1 MGEAKNTILVTGATG
16 QAGNAV
22 ARHLLSAGRWQLRA
36 LTRNAANPV
45 AKELAA
51 AGVEIFEGDLK
62 EKDAIERAIDGAYG
76 VYSVQQYWEH
86 GAELEVRMG
95 MDVADAALNAGVE
108 HFVFQSAGSRN
119 HTHTGAPHLDTKR
132 EVDAYLRKSPL
143 SALCTIVRPVAFMEN
158 FFLPGWRKDIL
169 DGILTM
175 PLAPA
180 KPYQLIA
187 VNDIGAVVAAMFDN
201 PNLYRGNDYDIVGD
215 ELTGP
220 QMADVLSAVS
230 GKSVR
235 YVELP
240 LADFAQYNEDLALMY
255 KWLNEFGYDADLS
268 ASRSIYSQM
277 LNFEAWVRASRLT
290 DPTAGPPPTVAK
302 AIASEEDS
310 YQVDALEK
318 P

>member
-1 MGEAKNTILVTGATG
+1 MENTKKTILVTGATG

-22 ARHLLSAGRWQLRA
+22 ALHLLSAGKWQLRA
-36 LTRNAANPV
+36 LTRDSSNPV

-51 AGVEIFEGDLK
+51 SGVDIVEGDLK
-62 EKDAIERAIDGAYG
+62 DKGAIEQAVDGVYG

-95 MDVADAALNAGVE
+95 KDVADAALNAGVE

-119 HTHTGAPHLDTKR
+119 HSRTGAPHLDTKR
-132 EVDAYLRKSPL
+132 MVDEYLRKSAL
-143 SALCTIVRPVAFMEN
+143 SAVCTIVRPVAFMEN

-169 DGILTM
+169 DGVLTM
-175 PLAPA
+175 PLDPA

-187 VNDIGAVVAAMFDN
+187 VYDIGAVVAAMFAA
-201 PNLYRGNDYDIVGD
+201 PQIYKGNDYDIVAD

-220 QMADVLSAVS
+220 QMADVLGAVS
-230 GKSVR
+230 GKPVR

-255 KWLNEFGYDADLS
+255 KWLNEFGYDADLA
-268 ASRSIYSQM
+268 ASRAIYPAMQS
-277 LNFEAWVRASRLT
+277 FESWVRVSR
-290 DPTAGPPPTVAK
+290 
-302 AIASEEDS
+302 
-310 YQVDALEK
+310 
-318 P
+318 